1 MVTLYFKLMARL
13 SLIGLL
19 ILLIF
24 YILSPID
31 FIPDFIPFVG
41 RIDDI
46 VIPIILFWLYKKK
59 FQRQSYKYSGGPSD
73 ENRNF
78 GNENFKSAKSK
89 KDPYNVL
96 NIDRGSS
103 EFEIKRA
110 YKEMLSKYHPDK
122 VAHLGKELQDLAHEK
137 VIEITE
143 AYNDIE
149 TRDFKN

>member
-1 MVTLYFKLMARL
+1 MARL

-19 ILLIF
+19 ILLVF
-24 YILSPID
+24 YILSPVD

-59 FQRQSYKYSGGPSD
+59 FQRQSYKYSTGPSD

-78 GNENFKSAKSK
+78 GNENVRTAKSK
-89 KDPYNVL
+89 KDPYRVL

-103 EFEIKRA
+103 ELEIKRA

-143 AYNDIE
+143 AYNDLE
-149 TRDFKN
+149 ACGFKN